1 MFSTLPTC
9 RAFCIHGFVS
19 CCVVENDVASL
30 KRSYAYSP
38 QVTDDPAAYYNDFF
52 ANRFPCTTL
61 LYQTDKRLDVFLHMV
76 ERSGARGVIF
86 SGEKFCEC
94 EYFEFPY
101 LEKRLREMGVATLF
115 LEFGADHELLY
126 VPPRHGITEQVNE
139 GGH

>member
-1 MFSTLPTC
+1 
-9 RAFCIHGFVS
+9 
-19 CCVVENDVASL
+19 
-30 KRSYAYSP
+30 
-38 QVTDDPAAYYNDFF
+38 TDDPAAYYNDFF

-126 VPPRHGITEQVNE
+126 VPPRYGITEQVNE